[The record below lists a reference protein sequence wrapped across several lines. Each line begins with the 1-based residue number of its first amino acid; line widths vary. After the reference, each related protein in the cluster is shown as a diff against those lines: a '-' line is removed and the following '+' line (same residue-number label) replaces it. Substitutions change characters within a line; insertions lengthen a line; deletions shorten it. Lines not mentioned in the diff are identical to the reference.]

1 MAAGPISINSGVTV
15 TTNSK
20 EVLTIVL
27 IMKAE
32 IEKQIL
38 EWQQEI
44 IKQNTHVMKLE
55 GGIQAYQLLLQKMN
69 EEEENTGTIELE
81 VKNKKK

>member
-1 MAAGPISINSGVTV
+1 MRQI
-15 TTNSK
+15 
-20 EVLTIVL
+20 
-27 IMKAE
+27 

-44 IKQNTHVMKLE
+44 IKQNTYVMKLE

-69 EEEENTGTIELE
+69 EEEKTGTIELGVE
-81 VKNKKK
+81 KEKK

>member
-1 MAAGPISINSGVTV
+1 
-15 TTNSK
+15 
-20 EVLTIVL
+20 
-27 IMKAE
+27 MKAL

-44 IKQNTHVMKLE
+44 IKQDTYVMRLE

-69 EEEENTGTIELE
+69 EEEEKTGNIELG
-81 VKNKKK
+81 VKNEKK

>member
-1 MAAGPISINSGVTV
+1 
-15 TTNSK
+15 
-20 EVLTIVL
+20 
-27 IMKAE
+27 MKGL

-44 IKQNTHVMKLE
+44 IKQNTYVMKLE

-69 EEEENTGTIELE
+69 EEEEKTGTIELG
-81 VKNKKK
+81 VKKEKK

>member
-1 MAAGPISINSGVTV
+1 
-15 TTNSK
+15 
-20 EVLTIVL
+20 
-27 IMKAE
+27 MKQI

-44 IKQNTHVMKLE
+44 IKQNTYVMRLE

-69 EEEENTGTIELE
+69 EEEEKTGTIELG
-81 VKNKKK
+81 VKNEKK

>member
-1 MAAGPISINSGVTV
+1 
-15 TTNSK
+15 
-20 EVLTIVL
+20 
-27 IMKAE
+27 MKAL

-44 IKQNTHVMKLE
+44 IKQNTYVMRLE

-69 EEEENTGTIELE
+69 EEEEKTGTIELG
-81 VKNKKK
+81 VKKQKK

>member
-1 MAAGPISINSGVTV
+1 
-15 TTNSK
+15 
-20 EVLTIVL
+20 
-27 IMKAE
+27 MKAL

-44 IKQNTHVMKLE
+44 IKQNTYVMRLE

-69 EEEENTGTIELE
+69 EEEEKTGTIELG
-81 VKNKKK
+81 VKEEKK

>member
-1 MAAGPISINSGVTV
+1 
-15 TTNSK
+15 
-20 EVLTIVL
+20 
-27 IMKAE
+27 MKAL

-44 IKQNTHVMKLE
+44 IKQNSYIMRLE

-69 EEEENTGTIELE
+69 EEEEKTGTIELG
-81 VKNKKK
+81 VKNEKK

>member
-1 MAAGPISINSGVTV
+1 M
-15 TTNSK
+15 K
-20 EVLTIVL
+20 EI
-27 IMKAE
+27 

-44 IKQNTHVMKLE
+44 IKQNSYIMRLE

-69 EEEENTGTIELE
+69 EEEEKTGTIELG
-81 VKNKKK
+81 VKNVKK